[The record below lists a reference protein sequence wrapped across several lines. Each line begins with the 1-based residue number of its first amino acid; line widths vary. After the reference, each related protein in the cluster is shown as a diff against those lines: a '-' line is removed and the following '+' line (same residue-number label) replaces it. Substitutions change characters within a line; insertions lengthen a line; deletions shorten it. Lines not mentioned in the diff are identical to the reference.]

1 MRLLKP
7 GLLFALVL
15 FAIAFPVLL
24 SPNAEVNAIAVFT
37 LIFALTVTGWNIFS
51 GYTGYISLGH
61 AAYFGIGAYTL
72 ALACQGW
79 NIPGGYP
86 PFLLLPL
93 VGLVAGI
100 FAIPLGWV
108 ALRVRRHVFIVVS
121 IALLFI
127 FQLLAYNLRG
137 ITNGSSGVFMPLT
150 PWGSDVFDL
159 PFYYVALGLVV
170 LATGLS
176 WWVRH
181 SKYGLGLLAIRD
193 DEDRALGLGVKTG
206 AFKLGAYV
214 VSAMIVAMA
223 GGLYAYYVG
232 IIYPEFVFNPALDVA
247 IVMMA
252 FLGGV
257 GTLAGPLVGAI
268 LAEPLQYYLNLQ
280 FGGESVNLVLFGA
293 LLLIIL
299 LVLPQ
304 GIVPSLQKR
313 WTSWNASRAE
323 GRSVPD
329 TTNQKSPVLVKKRE
343 G

>member
-7 GLLFALVL
+7 VVLLALL
-15 FAIAFPVLL
+15 LLALAFPVLL
-24 SPNAEVNAIAVFT
+24 SPNTEVTAIAVFT
-37 LIFALTVTGWNIFS
+37 LIYALAVTGWNIFS

-72 ALACQGW
+72 GLASQSW

-93 VGLVAGI
+93 AGLVAGV

-159 PFYYVALGLVV
+159 PFYYVALGLVI

-214 VSAMIVAMA
+214 VSAIIVAMA
-223 GGLYAYYVG
+223 GGLFAYYVG
-232 IIYPEFVFNPALDVA
+232 IIYPEFGFNPAVDVA

-257 GTLAGPLVGAI
+257 GTLAGPLVGAL
-268 LAEPLQYYLNLQ
+268 LAEPIQYYLTLQ

-293 LLLIIL
+293 FLLVIL

-304 GIVPSLQKR
+304 GIVPSLQRK
-313 WTSWNASRAE
+313 WTSWKASRAK
-323 GRSVPD
+323 GSAVPD
-329 TTNQKSPVLVKKRE
+329 TTNQERPVLVKKR
-343 G
+343 GG